1 MFKSSKKI
9 KLVAIAFLALFIASS
24 CSLTLPV
31 NATGYAVGS
40 KVGTA
45 KATGYLGVLFFD
57 ADASIRTAA
66 KNGGIT
72 RISSVDIKQTNL
84 LGLIVTYETIVSGE

>member
-1 MFKSSKKI
+1 MRKVKTFFALI
-9 KLVAIAFLALFIASS
+9 AVVAMMSS

-31 NATGYAVGS
+31 NATSNPIGN

-45 KATGYLGVLFFD
+45 TATGFLGVLFFN

-72 RISSVDIKQTNL
+72 KISTVDIKQSNIL
-84 LGLIVTYETIVSGE
+84 NIVITYETIVTGE

>member
-1 MFKSSKKI
+1 MLKKL
-9 KLVAIAFLALFIASS
+9 KLFIAIIAAAAFLSG

-31 NATGYAVGS
+31 NATSNPVGE

-45 KATGYLGVLFFD
+45 KATGYFGVLFFD
-57 ADASIRTAA
+57 ADASIQQAA

-72 RISSVDIKQTNL
+72 KISTVDIKHTSVLNI
-84 LGLIVTYETIVSGE
+84 IVTYETIVTGE

>member
-1 MFKSSKKI
+1 MMAVV
-9 KLVAIAFLALFIASS
+9 VASAAMMAS

-31 NATGYAVGS
+31 NATSNSVGS

-45 KATGYLGVLFFD
+45 KATGFFHILFFN
-57 ADASIRTAA
+57 ADASIQSAA

-72 RISSVDIKQTNL
+72 KISTVDVKHNNV
-84 LGLIVTYETIVSGE
+84 LGILTSYETIVTGE

>member
-1 MFKSSKKI
+1 MKKI
-9 KLVAIAFLALFIASS
+9 KIFAAVLAASAMLSS

-31 NATGYAVGS
+31 NATGNTVGS

-45 KATGYLGVLFFD
+45 KATGYLGFLFFN
-57 ADASIRTAA
+57 ADASIKSAA

-72 RISSVDIKQTNL
+72 KISTVDIKHTSL
-84 LGLIVTYETIVSGE
+84 LNLIVTYETIVTGE

>member
-1 MFKSSKKI
+1 MLKKI
-9 KLVAIAFLALFIASS
+9 KTLAVLLSVTAMMAS

-31 NATGYAVGS
+31 CATSNTIGK

-45 KATGYLGVLFFD
+45 KATGYLGMLFFG
-57 ADASIRTAA
+57 ADASIQSAA

-72 RISSVDIKQTNL
+72 KISTVDIKQGSI
-84 LGLIVTYETIVSGE
+84 LGLIVTYETIVTGE

>member
-1 MFKSSKKI
+1 MLKKL
-9 KLVAIAFLALFIASS
+9 KTFALLSVMTVIMSS

-31 NATGYAVGS
+31 TATGNSVGS

-45 KATGYLGVLFFD
+45 TATGYLGVLFFN
-57 ADASIRTAA
+57 ADASIKTAA

-72 RISSVDIKQTNL
+72 KISTVDIKSTSL
-84 LGLIVTYETIVSGE
+84 LNIIVTYETIVTGE

>member
-1 MFKSSKKI
+1 MKKVKTI
-9 KLVAIAFLALFIASS
+9 FALIAIVAMMSS

-31 NATGYAVGS
+31 NATSNPIGE

-45 KATGYLGVLFFD
+45 TATGFLGFLFFN

-72 RISSVDIKQTNL
+72 TISTVDIKHTSILNI
-84 LGLIVTYETIVSGE
+84 IVTYETIVTGE